1 MGSELSTR
9 AAPGVLLVCPSAEDA
24 ALMSDALGDISLS
37 HCISPEE
44 AFRHLNEHNIG
55 LIIAT
60 YVLNDTD
67 GVAFLDRCRTLHPTI
82 VRMLWASY
90 DEMQAVLK
98 KGKKDVYS
106 RVLPKP
112 GKAAVHKRVVDNL
125 LKPSEA
131 TTGSTEGLGDARA
144 WADAYNVMRNTAVHG
159 CQISGSV
166 IRPMP
171 DDPQCME
178 LQLVLPKNEDYEAL
192 RTSLPEKWN
201 WPLKPMDQSLSRK
214 AKKHPVVVSI
224 GEIWDNQELYVRAI
238 GDTDGFLYAMF
249 LPWER
254 EEKLTLIL
262 GLCVP
267 TVDGRHQVLLKDIHN
282 SLTQEVSQFVVPD
295 YGENTAEREQGAYV
309 AEYDWVVTPQ
319 YVGPERRDKP
329 TGILNAYLYIGKR
342 LHIPHSI
349 LTRSG
354 GFVDKMQKWVWVCL
368 LVYLG
373 LSTMDTVLTWVY
385 VSQGTFTELNP
396 LLRPLIGQH
405 PWGFVLV
412 KNSLSILSFLLVARF
427 QLMLPGKI
435 LLGLNLFLYFALDV
449 YWLILLW
456 PRLFGG

>member
-1 MGSELSTR
+1 MDSDSSAR

-24 ALMSDALGDISLS
+24 ALMSDALGEISLS

-44 AFRHLNEHNIG
+44 AFRHLDEHNIG

-60 YVLNDTD
+60 YVLDDTD
-67 GVAFLDRCRTLHPTI
+67 GVAFLDRCRTLHPAV

-90 DEMQAVLK
+90 DEMQAVVQ
-98 KGKKDVYS
+98 KGKKNVYA

-112 GKAAVHKRVVDNL
+112 GKAAVHKRVVENV
-125 LKPSEA
+125 LKPVKESE
-131 TTGSTEGLGDARA
+131 STAAGLGDARA
-144 WADAYNVMRNTAVHG
+144 WAEAHDVLRQTALHA

-166 IRPMP
+166 IRPLP
-171 DDPQCME
+171 DDPTCME
-178 LQLVLPKNEDYEAL
+178 LQLVLPNNEDYDAL
-192 RTSLPEKWN
+192 RASLPEKWN
-201 WPLKPMDQSLSRK
+201 WPLKSMDQTLSRT
-214 AKKHPVVVSI
+214 AKKHPVVVSM

-238 GDTDGFLYAMF
+238 GDTAGFLYAMF

-254 EEKLTLIL
+254 EKKLTLLL
-262 GLCVP
+262 GICVP
-267 TVDGRHQVLLKDIHN
+267 AVDGRHQALLKELHN

-295 YGENTAEREQGAYV
+295 YGENTAEREKGAYV

-329 TGILNAYLYIGKR
+329 TGLLNAYLYIGKR
-342 LHIPHSI
+342 LHIPRSI
-349 LTRSG
+349 LMRSG

-373 LSTMDTVLTWVY
+373 LSTIDTVLTWVY

-396 LLRPLIGQH
+396 LLRPFIGQH

-427 QLMLPGKI
+427 QLMRPGKI
-435 LLGLNLFLYFALDV
+435 LLGLNLFLYVALDV